1 MITYENKVQVYFV
14 THTLTSEA
22 ETKWRHFAQ
31 GNFKCILLTGN
42 IWVSTKIP
50 LKFIPTSPIDN
61 KSTLVR
67 IKAWCRTDD
76 PVHWLRNL
84 AGNSLQRRQNER
96 DGVSNHQPHDCLRF
110 QAHIKEN
117 IKAPRHCPVTVLSL
131 SLSPVNSPHKAPV
144 TQKMFP
150 YDDVIMWPSKLPMSV
165 HRQQFLY
172 GVWLRAADRSYGT
185 VHGVQLNCLPNF
197 MYTNRHP
204 QKKPL
209 YRLGANL
216 AMEFSS

>member
-1 MITYENKVQVYFV
+1 MTRFTDSGTWLGTHYRDVKMSAMASQITSLTIVYVFRRISKK
-14 THTLTSEA
+14 TS
-22 ETKWRHFAQ
+22 K
-31 GNFKCILLTGN
+31 
-42 IWVSTKIP
+42 
-50 LKFIPTSPIDN
+50 
-61 KSTLVR
+61 
-67 IKAWCRTDD
+67 
-76 PVHWLRNL
+76 LR
-84 AGNSLQRRQNER
+84 
-96 DGVSNHQPHDCLRF
+96 
-110 QAHIKEN
+110 
-117 IKAPRHCPVTVLSL
+117 VTVLSL

-197 MYTNRHP
+197 MYTNRNP